1 MLLTNVSGLTYST
14 VGQTRKIYVANNTPF
29 NQFKFENFGSG
40 NPSSCTWRI
49 LSLDL
54 IAENV
59 LADVPDFTYESSI
72 TICKH
77 TEISEVI
84 PENGDHFMNF
94 RINHSLLAGIVLDRY
109 SGWISGTALD
119 MSTATIHTISCYQ
132 GDVTS
137 TTLLKLS

>member
-1 MLLTNVSGLTYST
+1 MDASDGCVRSDVFNCWSETKDLFGKQYSF
-14 VGQTRKIYVANNTPF
+14 QSI
-29 NQFKFENFGSG
+29 KFENFGTG

-84 PENGDHFMNF
+84 PENGDRFMNF
-94 RINHSLLAGIVLDRY
+94 RVSPSLPSGLVLDRY

-119 MSTATIHTISCYQ
+119 EYTVTIYTII
-132 GDVTS
+132 VT
-137 TTLLKLS
+137 KMM